1 MKWNDL
7 IGVCNVY
14 FKFCLRVISI
24 IWFVIFLYQ
33 KGIHT
38 NYNTY
43 SCTIQYFINH
53 LFREKRCK
61 KLSHLVSC
69 TILSKISFF
78 YFSQFIANTLC
89 FHIKL
94 FLISFKKSQI
104 NNFLS
109 LKIVYQ
115 FTYNH
120 LRLSKKFH
128 IFIQSE

>member
-1 MKWNDL
+1 MKWNGL

-24 IWFVIFLYQ
+24 IWFVNFYIRKVYIQ
-33 KGIHT
+33 IIIHIRAQF
-38 NYNTY
+38 NIL
-43 SCTIQYFINH
+43 SIIYF
-53 LFREKRCK
+53 EKKRCK

-69 TILSKISFF
+69 TILSKISF
-78 YFSQFIANTLC
+78 YVSQFIANTLC